1 MLRAVFDHSARRF
14 ARKTTISRVG
24 SSVQTCYQRTKTDN
38 AGDQIPESIE
48 SHSGIHYR
56 PPLVGFLSVEIQA
69 RLAVVYESKFVF
81 DNIRS
86 PMAFDYEWQDM
97 PDSFGTEEQQRRT
110 RGQFYAILK
119 RIQAHKDFFER
130 AWKIQVRC
138 TALFDPTVEKT
149 F

>member
-69 RLAVVYESKFVF
+69 RGVALNAVENNKARLRQQGDEARLTRFLA
-81 DNIRS
+81 
-86 PMAFDYEWQDM
+86 
-97 PDSFGTEEQQRRT
+97 
-110 RGQFYAILK
+110 
-119 RIQAHKDFFER
+119 
-130 AWKIQVRC
+130 
-138 TALFDPTVEKT
+138 
-149 F
+149 

>member
-69 RLAVVYESKFVF
+69 RPARTASTYGLFGRGPKKSRTPTTGDALCCARAAYGHAAMPQ
-81 DNIRS
+81 S
-86 PMAFDYEWQDM
+86 PAMN
-97 PDSFGTEEQQRRT
+97 SRR
-110 RGQFYAILK
+110 
-119 RIQAHKDFFER
+119 RISDLPRLDRQ
-130 AWKIQVRC
+130 
-138 TALFDPTVEKT
+138 
-149 F
+149 

>member
-69 RLAVVYESKFVF
+69 SL
-81 DNIRS
+81 
-86 PMAFDYEWQDM
+86 
-97 PDSFGTEEQQRRT
+97 
-110 RGQFYAILK
+110 
-119 RIQAHKDFFER
+119 DFHG
-130 AWKIQVRC
+130 
-138 TALFDPTVEKT
+138 
-149 F
+149 

>member
-69 RLAVVYESKFVF
+69 SIALASSALPYWPGCCAKAVGESVRTAA
-81 DNIRS
+81 DAAAIINVRNI
-86 PMAFDYEWQDM
+86 AFL
-97 PDSFGTEEQQRRT
+97 PVRT
-110 RGQFYAILK
+110 CSAAANGHAKCRG
-119 RIQAHKDFFER
+119 
-130 AWKIQVRC
+130 
-138 TALFDPTVEKT
+138 
-149 F
+149 

>member
-69 RLAVVYESKFVF
+69 REDVVPLQQSDERICRY
-81 DNIRS
+81 RLTLPLS
-86 PMAFDYEWQDM
+86 PRTAFYCAQ
-97 PDSFGTEEQQRRT
+97 
-110 RGQFYAILK
+110 
-119 RIQAHKDFFER
+119 
-130 AWKIQVRC
+130 
-138 TALFDPTVEKT
+138 
-149 F
+149 